1 MKAVIIQKFGD
12 LEGSSLKT
20 GIDIPTPSEH
30 EVLIKVKAAGVNRPD
45 ILQRQ
50 GLYKVPSEA
59 SPIMGLEVAGEIVEA
74 GENVTKTKIGTQV
87 CALVP
92 GGGYAQYVLTNEAH
106 CFPVPKGLSMEEAAG
121 LCECLFTVWINVV
134 KLGQLKEN
142 ERFLVH
148 GGSSGIGMFAI
159 QVAKQLG
166 ATVLT
171 TVKNQEKSDFCYSLG
186 ADKVVQY
193 SKQDFYKIFKSN
205 KKGRDIDLIL
215 DMIGGD
221 YFEKNIDLLNQEGRL
236 VNIAFLKGNSVKLD
250 LSKLMMKRI
259 NLTGSTLRPRTTEF
273 KSKIAEELRET
284 VWPLL
289 DTQKIR
295 VHVDSI
301 FPLEKFK
308 DAHIRMENGNHLGKI
323 ILSLD

>member
-1 MKAVIIQKFGD
+1 MKAVIIKKFGD
-12 LEGSSLKT
+12 LAGSNLKT
-20 GIDIPTPSEH
+20 GVDIPRPSQN

-50 GLYKVPSEA
+50 GLYKVPSDA

-74 GENVTKTKIGTQV
+74 GEDVTKTKIGKQV

-106 CFPVPKGLSMEEAAG
+106 CLPVPKGLSMEEAAG

-134 KLGQLKEN
+134 KLGQLKAN

-171 TVKNQEKSDFCYSLG
+171 TVKNREKSDFCYSLG
-186 ADKVVQY
+186 ADEVVQY
-193 SKQDFYKIFKSN
+193 STQDFYKIFKGN
-205 KKGRDIDLIL
+205 KEGRDIDLIL

-250 LSKLMMKRI
+250 LSKVMMKRI

-273 KSKIAEELRET
+273 KSKIADELRET

-289 DTQKIR
+289 DTKKIR
-295 VHVDSI
+295 VHLDSI

-308 DAHIRMENGNHLGKI
+308 DAHMRMEDGNHLGKI

>member
-1 MKAVIIQKFGD
+1 MKAVIIKKYGD
-12 LEGSSLKT
+12 LGGSILKT
-20 GIDIPTPSEH
+20 GIEIPRPSQH

-50 GLYKVPSEA
+50 GLYKVPSDA

-74 GENVTKTKIGTQV
+74 GEDVTKTKIGKQV

-106 CFPVPKGLSMEEAAG
+106 CLPVPRGLSMEEAAG

-186 ADKVVQY
+186 ADEVVQY
-193 SKQDFYKIFKSN
+193 SKEDFHHVFRRKDEMP
-205 KKGRDIDLIL
+205 GVDLIL

-221 YFEKNIDLLNQEGRL
+221 YFEKNIDLLGVEGRL
-236 VNIAFLKGNSVKLD
+236 VSIAFLKGSSVKLD
-250 LSKLMMKRI
+250 LGQLMMKRI
-259 NLTGSTLRPRTTEF
+259 HLTGSTLRPRSVEF
-273 KSKIAEELRET
+273 KSQIADELRKS

-289 DTQKIR
+289 DREKVRI
-295 VHVDSI
+295 HIDSV
-301 FPLEKFK
+301 FPIEKFK

>member
-50 GLYKVPSEA
+50 GLYKVPSDA

-171 TVKNQEKSDFCYSLG
+171 TVNNQEKSDFCYSLG
-186 ADKVVQY
+186 ADEVVQY
-193 SKQDFYKIFKSN
+193 SKQDFYNIFKSN
-205 KKGRDIDLIL
+205 NEGQGIDLIL

-284 VWPLL
+284 IWPLL
-289 DTQKIR
+289 NTQKIR

>member
-12 LEGSSLKT
+12 LEGSTLKT
-20 GIDIPTPSEH
+20 GIDIPRPSEH

-50 GLYKVPSEA
+50 GLYKVPSDA

-74 GENVTKTKIGTQV
+74 GKNVTKTKIGTQV

-106 CFPVPKGLSMEEAAG
+106 CFPVPNGLSMEEAAG

-193 SKQDFYKIFKSN
+193 SKQDFYNIFKSN

-273 KSKIAEELRET
+273 KSKIADELRET

-295 VHVDSI
+295 VHIDSI

>member
-1 MKAVIIQKFGD
+1 MEALIIQKFGD
-12 LEGSSLKT
+12 LEGTSLIT
-20 GIDIPTPSEH
+20 GIDIPTPSKQQ
-30 EVLIKVKAAGVNRPD
+30 VLIKVKAAGVNRPD

-50 GLYKVPSEA
+50 GLYKVPSDA

-74 GENVTKTKIGTQV
+74 GEDVTKTKIGKQV

-106 CFPVPKGLSMEEAAG
+106 CFPVPNGLSMEEAAG

-159 QVAKQLG
+159 QVAKQMG

-171 TVKNQEKSDFCYSLG
+171 TVKNEEKSDFCYSLG
-186 ADKVVQY
+186 ADEVVQY

-205 KKGRDIDLIL
+205 KEGQDIDLIL

-221 YFEKNIDLLNQEGRL
+221 YFEKNIGLLNEEGRL

-273 KSKIAEELRET
+273 KSKIAEELREII
-284 VWPLL
+284 WPLL
-289 DTQKIR
+289 NTQKIR
-295 VHVDSI
+295 VHVDSV
-301 FPLEKFK
+301 FPLEKFR
-308 DAHIRMENGNHLGKI
+308 DAHILMESGNHLGKI

>member
-1 MKAVIIQKFGD
+1 MKAVIIQKYGD
-12 LEGSSLKT
+12 LGGSTLKT
-20 GIDIPTPSEH
+20 GIDIPRPSAH

-50 GLYKVPSEA
+50 GLYKVPSDA
-59 SPIMGLEVAGEIVEA
+59 SPIMGLEVAGEIVEV
-74 GENVTKTKIGTQV
+74 GQNVTKTKIGTQV

-106 CFPVPKGLSMEEAAG
+106 CLPVPKGLSMEEAAG

-142 ERFLVH
+142 EIFLVH

-159 QVAKQLG
+159 QMAKQLG

-193 SKQDFYKIFKSN
+193 SKQDFYNIFKSN
-205 KKGRDIDLIL
+205 KEGQDIDLIL

-221 YFEKNIDLLNQEGRL
+221 YFEKNIDLLRDEGRL

-250 LSKLMMKRI
+250 LS
-259 NLTGSTLRPRTTEF
+259 
-273 KSKIAEELRET
+273 
-284 VWPLL
+284 
-289 DTQKIR
+289 
-295 VHVDSI
+295 
-301 FPLEKFK
+301 
-308 DAHIRMENGNHLGKI
+308 
-323 ILSLD
+323 LSLIHI

>member
-50 GLYKVPSEA
+50 GLYKVPSDA

-142 ERFLVH
+142 EIFLVH

-193 SKQDFYKIFKSN
+193 SKQDFHNIFKSN
-205 KKGRDIDLIL
+205 KKGRGIDLIL

-236 VNIAFLKGNSVKLD
+236 VYIAFLKGNSVKLD

>member
-12 LEGSSLKT
+12 LKGSTLKT
-20 GIDIPTPSEH
+20 GIDIPRPGEH

-50 GLYKVPSEA
+50 GLYKVPSDA

-106 CFPVPKGLSMEEAAG
+106 CLPVPKGLSMEEAAG

-171 TVKNQEKSDFCYSLG
+171 TVKNEEKSDFCYSLG

-193 SKQDFYKIFKSN
+193 SKQDFYKVFKSN
-205 KKGRDIDLIL
+205 KEGQDIDLIL

-284 VWPLL
+284 IWPLL
-289 DTQKIR
+289 NTQKIR
-295 VHVDSI
+295 VHIDSI
-301 FPLEKFK
+301 FPLEEFK

-323 ILSLD
+323 ILGLD

>member
-1 MKAVIIQKFGD
+1 
-12 LEGSSLKT
+12 
-20 GIDIPTPSEH
+20 
-30 EVLIKVKAAGVNRPD
+30 
-45 ILQRQ
+45 
-50 GLYKVPSEA
+50 
-59 SPIMGLEVAGEIVEA
+59 
-74 GENVTKTKIGTQV
+74 
-87 CALVP
+87 
-92 GGGYAQYVLTNEAH
+92 
-106 CFPVPKGLSMEEAAG
+106 
-121 LCECLFTVWINVV
+121 
-134 KLGQLKEN
+134 
-142 ERFLVH
+142 
-148 GGSSGIGMFAI
+148 MFAI

-171 TVKNQEKSDFCYSLG
+171 TVKNQKKSDFCYSLG

-193 SKQDFYKIFKSN
+193 SKQDFYNIFKSN
-205 KKGRDIDLIL
+205 NEGRGIDLIL

-273 KSKIAEELRET
+273 KSKIADELRET

-289 DTQKIR
+289 DTNKIR
-295 VHVDSI
+295 VHIDSV

-308 DAHIRMENGNHLGKI
+308 DAHMRMENGNHLGKI

>member
-50 GLYKVPSEA
+50 GLYKVPSDA

-74 GENVTKTKIGTQV
+74 GENVTKKKIGTQV

-159 QVAKQLG
+159 QMAKQLG

-186 ADKVVQY
+186 ADEVVQY
-193 SKQDFYKIFKSN
+193 SKEDFHDVFRGKDEKR
-205 KKGRDIDLIL
+205 GVDLIL

-221 YFEKNIDLLNQEGRL
+221 YFEKNLDLLNEEGRL
-236 VNIAFLKGNSVKLD
+236 VNIAFLKGNSVNLN
-250 LSKLMMKRI
+250 LSQLMMKRI

-273 KSKIAEELRET
+273 KSKIAEELREII
-284 VWPLL
+284 WPLL
-289 DTQKIR
+289 NTQKIR

-301 FPLEKFK
+301 FPLEKFR
-308 DAHIRMENGNHLGKI
+308 DAHILMESGNHLGKI

>member
-20 GIDIPTPSEH
+20 GIDIPRPSEH

-50 GLYKVPSEA
+50 GLYKVPSDA

-74 GENVTKTKIGTQV
+74 GENITKTKIGTQV

-106 CFPVPKGLSMEEAAG
+106 CFPVPNGLSMEEAAG

-171 TVKNQEKSDFCYSLG
+171 TVKNREKSDFCYSLG

-193 SKQDFYKIFKSN
+193 SKQDFHNILKSN
-205 KKGRDIDLIL
+205 KKGRGIDLIL

-221 YFEKNIDLLNQEGRL
+221 YFEKNIDLLNQ
-236 VNIAFLKGNSVKLD
+236 
-250 LSKLMMKRI
+250 
-259 NLTGSTLRPRTTEF
+259 
-273 KSKIAEELRET
+273 
-284 VWPLL
+284 
-289 DTQKIR
+289 
-295 VHVDSI
+295 
-301 FPLEKFK
+301 
-308 DAHIRMENGNHLGKI
+308 
-323 ILSLD
+323 

>member
-20 GIDIPTPSEH
+20 GIDIPRPSEH

-50 GLYKVPSEA
+50 GLYKVPSDA

-193 SKQDFYKIFKSN
+193 SKQDFYNIFKSN
-205 KKGRDIDLIL
+205 KKGQDIDLIL

>member
-1 MKAVIIQKFGD
+1 MCIRD
-12 LEGSSLKT
+12 
-20 GIDIPTPSEH
+20 
-30 EVLIKVKAAGVNRPD
+30 R
-45 ILQRQ
+45 
-50 GLYKVPSEA
+50 
-59 SPIMGLEVAGEIVEA
+59 
-74 GENVTKTKIGTQV
+74 
-87 CALVP
+87 
-92 GGGYAQYVLTNEAH
+92 
-106 CFPVPKGLSMEEAAG
+106 
-121 LCECLFTVWINVV
+121 
-134 KLGQLKEN
+134 
-142 ERFLVH
+142 
-148 GGSSGIGMFAI
+148 
-159 QVAKQLG
+159 
-166 ATVLT
+166 
-171 TVKNQEKSDFCYSLG
+171 LG

-193 SKQDFYKIFKSN
+193 SKQDFYNIFKSN
-205 KKGRDIDLIL
+205 EKGRDIDLIL

-236 VNIAFLKGNSVKLD
+236 VYIAFLKGNSVKLD

-284 VWPLL
+284 IWPLL
-289 DTQKIR
+289 NTQKIR

>member
-1 MKAVIIQKFGD
+1 MRAVIIQKFGD
-12 LEGSSLKT
+12 LEGSTLKT

-50 GLYKVPSEA
+50 GLYKVPSDA

-74 GENVTKTKIGTQV
+74 GEDVTKTKIGKQV

-106 CFPVPKGLSMEEAAG
+106 CLPVPRGLSMEEAAG

-142 ERFLVH
+142 ERFLIH

-273 KSKIAEELRET
+273 KSRIADELHET

-289 DTQKIR
+289 DTHKIR
-295 VHVDSI
+295 VHIDSV

-308 DAHIRMENGNHLGKI
+308 DAHMRMENGNHLGKI

>member
-20 GIDIPTPSEH
+20 GIDIPKPREH

-50 GLYKVPSEA
+50 GLYKVPSDA
-59 SPIMGLEVAGEIVEA
+59 SPIMGLEVSGEIVET
-74 GENVTKTKIGTQV
+74 GEYVTQTKIGKQV
-87 CALVP
+87 CALVH
-92 GGGYAQYVLTNEAH
+92 GGGYAQYVLANEAH
-106 CFPVPKGLSMEEAAG
+106 CLPVPRGFSMEEAAG

-193 SKQDFYKIFKSN
+193 PKQDFYKIFKSN
-205 KKGRDIDLIL
+205 NEVQDIDLIL

-289 DTQKIR
+289 ETQKIR

-308 DAHIRMENGNHLGKI
+308 DAHIRMESGNHLGKI

>member
-12 LEGSSLKT
+12 LEGSTLKT
-20 GIDIPTPSEH
+20 GIDIPQPSEH

-50 GLYKVPSEA
+50 GLYKVPSDA

-74 GENVTKTKIGTQV
+74 GEDVTKTKIGKQV

-106 CFPVPKGLSMEEAAG
+106 CLPVPRGLSMEEAAG

-186 ADKVVQY
+186 ADEVVQY
-193 SKQDFYKIFKSN
+193 SKQDFYNIFKSN
-205 KKGRDIDLIL
+205 NGGRGIDLIL

-273 KSKIAEELRET
+273 KSKIADELRKT

-289 DTQKIR
+289 DTHKIR
-295 VHVDSI
+295 VHIDSV

-308 DAHIRMENGNHLGKI
+308 DAHMRMENGNHLGKI

>member
-1 MKAVIIQKFGD
+1 MKAVIINKFGD
-12 LEGSSLKT
+12 LGGSTIKT
-20 GIDIPTPSEH
+20 GLDIPRPGKN
-30 EVLIKVKAAGVNRPD
+30 EVLIKVRAAGVNRPD

-50 GLYKVPSEA
+50 GLYKVPNGA
-59 SPIMGLEVAGEIVEA
+59 SPIMGLEVAGEIVET
-74 GENVTKTKIGTQV
+74 GESVIEKNLGESV

-92 GGGYAQYVLTNEAH
+92 GGGYAEYVVTNENH
-106 CFPVPKGLSMEEAAG
+106 CLPVPKGLSIEEAAG
-121 LCECLFTVWINVV
+121 LCECLFTVWINMM
-134 KLGQLKEN
+134 KSGQLKEK
-142 ERFLVH
+142 ETFLVH

-159 QVAKQLG
+159 QLAKQLG

-171 TVKNQEKSDFCYSLG
+171 TVKNKEKSDFCYSLG

-193 SKQDFYKIFKSN
+193 TTEDFHNVFKS
-205 KKGRDIDLIL
+205 KTEGQAVDLIL

-221 YFEKNIDLLNQEGRL
+221 YFEKNIDLLNVEGRL
-236 VNIAFLKGNSVKLD
+236 VSIAFLKGSSVKLD
-250 LSKLMMKRI
+250 LGQLMMKRI
-259 NLTGSTLRPRTTEF
+259 HLTGSTLRPRSVEF
-273 KSKIAEELRET
+273 KSQIAGELRET

-289 DTQKIR
+289 DSEKVGI
-295 VHVDSI
+295 HIDSV

>member
-1 MKAVIIQKFGD
+1 MKAIIIQKFGH
-12 LEGSSLKT
+12 LEGSTLKT

-50 GLYKVPSEA
+50 GLYKVPSDA
-59 SPIMGLEVAGEIVEA
+59 SPIMGLEVAGEIVEV
-74 GENVTKTKIGTQV
+74 GGDVTKTKIGTQV

-134 KLGQLKEN
+134 KIGQLKEN

-171 TVKNQEKSDFCYSLG
+171 TVKNEEKSDFCYSLG

-205 KKGRDIDLIL
+205 DKGQDIDLIL
-215 DMIGGD
+215 DMVGGD

-236 VNIAFLKGNSVKLD
+236 VYIAFLKGNSVKLD

-284 VWPLL
+284 IWPLL
-289 DTQKIR
+289 NTQKIR

-308 DAHIRMENGNHLGKI
+308 DAHIRMESGNHLGKI

>member
-1 MKAVIIQKFGD
+1 M
-12 LEGSSLKT
+12 
-20 GIDIPTPSEH
+20 
-30 EVLIKVKAAGVNRPD
+30 
-45 ILQRQ
+45 
-50 GLYKVPSEA
+50 
-59 SPIMGLEVAGEIVEA
+59 
-74 GENVTKTKIGTQV
+74 
-87 CALVP
+87 
-92 GGGYAQYVLTNEAH
+92 
-106 CFPVPKGLSMEEAAG
+106 
-121 LCECLFTVWINVV
+121 
-134 KLGQLKEN
+134 
-142 ERFLVH
+142 
-148 GGSSGIGMFAI
+148 
-159 QVAKQLG
+159 AKQFG

-193 SKQDFYKIFKSN
+193 SKQDFYNIFKSN
-205 KKGRDIDLIL
+205 KKGRGIDLIL

-259 NLTGSTLRPRTTEF
+259 ILTGSTLRPRTTEF
-273 KSKIAEELRET
+273 KSKIAEELQET

-289 DTQKIR
+289 DTKKIR
-295 VHVDSI
+295 VHVDSV

-308 DAHIRMENGNHLGKI
+308 DAHMRMENGNHLGKI

>member
-142 ERFLVH
+142 ERFLIH

-193 SKQDFYKIFKSN
+193 PKQDFYKIFKSN
-205 KKGRDIDLIL
+205 KEGQGIDLIL

-259 NLTGSTLRPRTTEF
+259 NLTGSTLRPRTTDF
-273 KSKIAEELRET
+273 KSKIAEELREII
-284 VWPLL
+284 WPLL
-289 DTQKIR
+289 NTQKIK

-308 DAHIRMENGNHLGKI
+308 DAHIRMESGNHLGKI

>member
-1 MKAVIIQKFGD
+1 MKAVIINKFGD
-12 LEGSSLKT
+12 LEGSIIKT
-20 GIDIPTPSEH
+20 DLDIPKPLEK

-50 GLYKVPSEA
+50 GLYKVPNNA
-59 SPIMGLEVAGEIVEA
+59 SPIMGLEVSGEIIEVGMA
-74 GENVTKTKIGTQV
+74 VTKKKIGDRV

-92 GGGYAQYVLTNEAH
+92 GGGYAEYVVTNEAH
-106 CFPVPKGLSMEEAAG
+106 CLPVPKGLSMEAAAG
-121 LCECLFTVWINVV
+121 LCECLFTVWINMV

-142 ERFLVH
+142 DIFLVH

-159 QVAKQLG
+159 QLAKQLG
-166 ATVLT
+166 ATVLA
-171 TVKNQEKSDFCYSLG
+171 TVKNKKKSDFCYSLG

-193 SKQDFYKIFKSN
+193 SVENFHDVL
-205 KKGRDIDLIL
+205 KGKNEIQGVDLIL

-221 YFEKNIDLLNQEGRL
+221 YFEKNIDLLRDEGRL

-250 LSKLMMKRI
+250 LSQLMMKRI
-259 NLTGSTLRPRTTEF
+259 TLTGSTLRPRTVEF
-273 KSKIAEELRET
+273 KSKVASELRET

-289 DTQKIR
+289 DRQKIG
-295 VHVDSI
+295 VYIDSI

-308 DAHIRMENGNHLGKI
+308 DAHILMESGNHLGKI

>member
-12 LEGSSLKT
+12 LKGSSLKT
-20 GIDIPTPSEH
+20 DIDIPRPGEH

-50 GLYKVPSEA
+50 GLYKVPSDA

-74 GENVTKTKIGTQV
+74 GEDVTKTKIGQQV

-106 CFPVPKGLSMEEAAG
+106 CLPVPRGLSMEEAAG

-171 TVKNQEKSDFCYSLG
+171 TVNNQEKSDFCYSLG
-186 ADKVVQY
+186 ADEVVQY
-193 SKQDFYKIFKSN
+193 SKQDFYNIFKSN
-205 KKGRDIDLIL
+205 NEGQGIDLIL

-250 LSKLMMKRI
+250 LSKLMIKRI

-273 KSKIAEELRET
+273 KSKIADELRKT

-289 DTQKIR
+289 DTHKIR
-295 VHVDSI
+295 VHIDSV

-308 DAHIRMENGNHLGKI
+308 DAHIRMENGDHLGKI
-323 ILSLD
+323 ILRLD

>member
-50 GLYKVPSEA
+50 GLYKVPSDA

-106 CFPVPKGLSMEEAAG
+106 CFPIPKGLSMEEAAG

-142 ERFLVH
+142 EIFLVH

-159 QVAKQLG
+159 QIAKQLG

-186 ADKVVQY
+186 ADEVVQY
-193 SKQDFYKIFKSN
+193 SKQDFYDIFKSN
-205 KKGRDIDLIL
+205 KKGQDIDLIL

-236 VNIAFLKGNSVKLD
+236 VSIAFLKGNSVKLD

-289 DTQKIR
+289 ETQKIR